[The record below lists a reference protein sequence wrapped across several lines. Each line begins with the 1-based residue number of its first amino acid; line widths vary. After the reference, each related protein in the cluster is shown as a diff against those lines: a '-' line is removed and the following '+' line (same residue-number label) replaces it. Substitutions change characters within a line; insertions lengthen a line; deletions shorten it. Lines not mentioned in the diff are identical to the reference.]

1 MLFQFLQ
8 SFLIITIPHNTI
20 FCRAYKYDFPI
31 RHPLSIYG
39 KGVLTFCT
47 YIVPYALVQYYPLM
61 YLIGRH
67 NDARAMLLPVIAC
80 VFIIPCYLF
89 WKFGVRHYRST
100 GS

>member
-1 MLFQFLQ
+1 M
-8 SFLIITIPHNTI
+8 IP
-20 FCRAYKYDFPI
+20 F
-31 RHPLSIYG
+31 
-39 KGVLTFCT
+39 
-47 YIVPYALVQYYPLM
+47 ALVQYYPLM

>member
-1 MLFQFLQ
+1 MRE
-8 SFLIITIPHNTI
+8 HG
-20 FCRAYKYDFPI
+20 RY
-31 RHPLSIYG
+31 PLSIYG

-89 WKFGVRHYRST
+89 LEIRRAPLPLHRVVT
-100 GS
+100 IL

>member
-1 MLFQFLQ
+1 
-8 SFLIITIPHNTI
+8 
-20 FCRAYKYDFPI
+20 
-31 RHPLSIYG
+31 
-39 KGVLTFCT
+39 
-47 YIVPYALVQYYPLM
+47 M

-80 VFIIPCYLF
+80 VFIVPCYLF

>member
-1 MLFQFLQ
+1 M
-8 SFLIITIPHNTI
+8 
-20 FCRAYKYDFPI
+20 RGARRY
-31 RHPLSIYG
+31 PLSIYG